1 MTPTIFLGAYII
13 DIIVGD
19 PCWFPHPVAI
29 IGRWTRF
36 VEGNIRAHTITRA
49 SEKKRGIFLWFSV
62 VIPTFFLTY
71 GITEVSFSLGALCG
85 MITTA
90 LLASL
95 TLATRSLYKESKA
108 VMDALR
114 CEDMEGARKN
124 LSMIVGRDTENLDEA
139 GILRAVIETVSE
151 NLSDGIVA
159 PMFYL
164 TVGGLPL
171 AMTYKAVN
179 TLDSMVGYR
188 NARYR
193 DIGCFSAKMDDVFN
207 WVPARIT
214 GFIIVIAS
222 FILRFTPLEKESLT
236 GFNWR
241 DSWRIIRRDGRN
253 HTSPN
258 SGIPE
263 AAVAGSLGIWIGGE
277 NRYFGQI
284 THKPTI
290 GDKIKKTDKEDV
302 KKTWVIMFTSSL
314 LMVIICTITLWI
326 IQQ

>member
-19 PCWFPHPVAI
+19 PRWFPHPVAI

-36 VEGNIRAHTITRA
+36 VEGKIRAHTTRA
-49 SEKKRGIFLWFSV
+49 SEKKGGIVLWFSV
-62 VIPTFFLTY
+62 VIPTFFITY
-71 GITEVSFSLGALCG
+71 GIIQISFFIGALFG
-85 MITTA
+85 MIVTA

-95 TLATRSLYKESKA
+95 TLATRSLYEESR
-108 VMDALR
+108 VVIDALTSG
-114 CEDMEGARKN
+114 DMEAARKG

-159 PMFYL
+159 PMLYL
-164 TVGGLPL
+164 TVGGVPL
-171 AMTYKAVN
+171 AMAYKAVN

-193 DIGCFSAKMDDVFN
+193 DIGCFSAKMDDVLN

-222 FILRFTPLEKESLT
+222 FIFR
-236 GFNWR
+236 FNWR
-241 DSWRIIRRDGRN
+241 DSWRIMRRDGKN
-253 HTSPN
+253 HPSPN

-263 AAVAGSLGIWIGGE
+263 AAVAGALGVQLGGKTS
-277 NRYFGQI
+277 YFGKV

-302 KKTWVIMFTSSL
+302 KKTWAIMFTSSL

>member
-1 MTPTIFLGAYII
+1 MTVAVFIGAYII

-19 PCWFPHPVAI
+19 PRWFPHPVAI
-29 IGRWTRF
+29 IGGWTRF
-36 VEGNIRAHTITRA
+36 VEGKIRARITRA
-49 SEKKRGIFLWFSV
+49 SEKKGGIVLWFSV
-62 VIPTFFLTY
+62 VIPIFFITY
-71 GITEVSFSLGALCG
+71 GIIKISLSLGALCG

-95 TLATRSLYKESKA
+95 TLATRSLYEESKS
-108 VMDALR
+108 VMNALR

-124 LSMIVGRDTENLDEA
+124 LSMIVGRDTADLDDA

-164 TVGGLPL
+164 AVGGLPL

-179 TLDSMVGYR
+179 TLDSMVGYKD
-188 NARYR
+188 AKYM
-193 DIGCFSAKMDDVFN
+193 DIGCFSAKMDDVLN
-207 WVPARIT
+207 WIPARIT

-222 FILRFTPLEKESLT
+222 FILRF
-236 GFNWR
+236 NWR
-241 DSWRIIRRDGRN
+241 DSWRIMRRDGRN

-263 AAVAGSLGIWIGGE
+263 AAVAGALGIQIGGE
-277 NRYFGQI
+277 NIYSGEIIR
-284 THKPTI
+284 KPTI
-290 GDKIKKTDKEDV
+290 GDRLKETDKKDV
-302 KKTWVIMFTSSL
+302 KKVWAIMFTSSL
-314 LMVIICTITLWI
+314 LMAVICTITLWI
-326 IQQ
+326 IKQ

>member
-13 DIIVGD
+13 DILVGD
-19 PCWFPHPVAI
+19 PRWFSHPVAI

-36 VEGNIRAHTITRA
+36 IEGKIRAHTTRA
-49 SEKKRGIFLWFSV
+49 SEKKGGIILWFSI
-62 VIPTFFLTY
+62 VIPTFFITY

-95 TLATRSLYKESKA
+95 TLATRSLYEESR
-108 VMDALR
+108 VVIDALTR
-114 CEDMEGARKN
+114 GDMEAARKG
-124 LSMIVGRDTENLDEA
+124 LSMIVGRDTANLDE
-139 GILRAVIETVSE
+139 GEILRAVIETVSE

-164 TVGGLPL
+164 AVGGVPL

-179 TLDSMVGYR
+179 TLDSMVGYKD
-188 NARYR
+188 AKYM
-193 DIGCFSAKMDDVFN
+193 DIGCFSAKMDDILN
-207 WVPARIT
+207 WIPARIT

-222 FILRFTPLEKESLT
+222 FILRL
-236 GFNWR
+236 NWR
-241 DSWRIIRRDGRN
+241 DSWRIMRRDGRN

-263 AAVAGSLGIWIGGE
+263 AAVAGALGVQLGGKTS
-277 NRYFGQI
+277 YFGKVTQ
-284 THKPTI
+284 KPTI

-314 LMVIICTITLWI
+314 LMAVLCTVILWV
-326 IQQ
+326 IQR

>member
-13 DIIVGD
+13 DILVGD
-19 PCWFPHPVAI
+19 PRWFSHPVAI

-36 VEGNIRAHTITRA
+36 IEGKIRAHTTRA
-49 SEKKRGIFLWFSV
+49 SEKKGGIILWFSI
-62 VIPTFFLTY
+62 VIPTFFITY

-95 TLATRSLYKESKA
+95 TLATRSLYEESR
-108 VMDALR
+108 VVIDALTR
-114 CEDMEGARKN
+114 GDMEAARKG
-124 LSMIVGRDTENLDEA
+124 LSMIVGRDTANLNE
-139 GILRAVIETVSE
+139 GEILRAVIETVSE

-164 TVGGLPL
+164 AVGGVPL

-179 TLDSMVGYR
+179 TLDSMVGYKD
-188 NARYR
+188 AKYM
-193 DIGCFSAKMDDVFN
+193 DIGCFSAKMDDILN
-207 WVPARIT
+207 WIPARIT

-222 FILRFTPLEKESLT
+222 FILRL
-236 GFNWR
+236 NWR
-241 DSWRIIRRDGRN
+241 DSWRIMRRDGRN

-263 AAVAGSLGIWIGGE
+263 AAVAGALGVQLGGKTS
-277 NRYFGQI
+277 YFGKVTQ
-284 THKPTI
+284 KPTI

-314 LMVIICTITLWI
+314 LMAVLCTVILWV
-326 IQQ
+326 IQR

>member
-1 MTPTIFLGAYII
+1 MTAEVFIGAYII
-13 DIIVGD
+13 DILVGD
-19 PCWFPHPVAI
+19 PRWFPHPVAI
-29 IGRWTRF
+29 VGRWTRF
-36 VEGNIRAHTITRA
+36 VEGKIRAHTTRA
-49 SEKKRGIFLWFSV
+49 AEKKGGIVLWFSV
-62 VIPTFFLTY
+62 VIPTFCLTY
-71 GITEVSFSLGALCG
+71 GITEASFSLGALCG

-95 TLATRSLYKESKA
+95 TLATRSLYEESKA
-108 VMDALR
+108 VIVALR

-164 TVGGLPL
+164 TVGGVPL
-171 AMTYKAVN
+171 AMAYKSVN

-188 NARYR
+188 NARYM
-193 DIGCFSAKMDDVFN
+193 DIGCFSAKMDDVLN

-222 FILRFTPLEKESLT
+222 FILRFTPLEKESLR

-241 DSWRIIRRDGRN
+241 GSWRIIRRDGKN
-253 HTSPN
+253 HPSPN

-263 AAVAGSLGIWIGGE
+263 AAAAGALGIQFGGKIS
-277 NRYFGQI
+277 YFGNI
-284 THKPTI
+284 TYKPTI
-290 GDKIKKTDKEDV
+290 GDRLKEIDKKDV
-302 KKTWVIMFTSSL
+302 KKAWAIMFTSSL
-314 LMVIICTITLWI
+314 LMAVVCIVILWI
-326 IQQ
+326 VQ

>member
-1 MTPTIFLGAYII
+1 MTPTIFFGAYII
-13 DIIVGD
+13 DILVGD
-19 PCWFPHPVAI
+19 PRWFPHPVVI
-29 IGRWTRF
+29 VGRWTRF
-36 VEGNIRAHTITRA
+36 VEGKIRTHTTRA
-49 SEKKRGIFLWFSV
+49 SEKKRGIVLWFSV

-71 GITEVSFSLGALCG
+71 GITEVSFSFGALCG

-90 LLASL
+90 MLASL

-164 TVGGLPL
+164 TVGGVPL
-171 AMTYKAVN
+171 AMAYKSVN

-188 NARYR
+188 NARYM
-193 DIGCFSAKMDDVFN
+193 DIGCFSAKMDDVLN

-222 FILRFTPLEKESLT
+222 FILRFTPLEKESLR

-241 DSWRIIRRDGRN
+241 GSWRIIRRDGKN
-253 HTSPN
+253 HPSPN

-263 AAVAGSLGIWIGGE
+263 AAAAGALGIQFGGKIS
-277 NRYFGQI
+277 YFGNI
-284 THKPTI
+284 TYKPTI
-290 GDKIKKTDKEDV
+290 GDRLKEIDKKDV
-302 KKTWVIMFTSSL
+302 KKAWAIMFTSSL
-314 LMVIICTITLWI
+314 LMAVVCIVILWI
-326 IQQ
+326 VQ